1 LFTGYSFLKNIS
13 LGCEAVSPEEA
24 EKRIAAIP
32 LEQRALMK
40 RLTDNI

>member
-32 LEQRALMK
+32 LEQRAMYEK
-40 RLTDNI
+40 VD